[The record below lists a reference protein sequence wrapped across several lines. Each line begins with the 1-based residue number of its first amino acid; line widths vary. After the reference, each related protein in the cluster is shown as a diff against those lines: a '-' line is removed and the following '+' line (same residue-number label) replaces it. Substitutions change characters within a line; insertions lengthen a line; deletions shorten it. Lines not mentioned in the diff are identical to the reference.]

1 MNNILFL
8 SSLPISTRVFSFL
21 FIISISYLLSTDDLA
36 SFFIVNNIYLLS
48 SVIVLFGFNI
58 SGIKIIH
65 NSGKIHPD
73 KISKALTLCFSI
85 RFILFFISLIV
96 LSLLL
101 YVYDYLSVEIY
112 MVGVLFLLSQMI
124 DLEFIF
130 YYKKKIYIPLFIQ
143 LLSYVVAIIYLNSN
157 NSEVSYLKVLLINA
171 LIFVS
176 TNIISLLYLRI
187 FHYIRVQKVTSSE
200 IKLTLHQSFIF
211 FLSSLF
217 TIVLYKIP
225 FFFLSYSG
233 SASSIAAFGIFE
245 RLVDAIKIIPQNLAR
260 YCYQSLLEIKNNI
273 SKYFSEINKNIRSFL
288 IYLFSLTTV
297 IAVYVLNIKYFEFL
311 PIQFMALED
320 SYFFLIILAISTYS
334 INMLGLCNILIFLNY
349 EKLVH
354 ANALALILILI
365 LYLLFVFDTLT
376 LAVVGLLVVDL
387 TIILTR
393 LVIIKHR

>member
-36 SFFIVNNIYLLS
+36 AFFIVNNIYLLS

-65 NSGKIHPD
+65 NSGILHAD

-85 RFILFFISLIV
+85 RLILFFISLIV

-101 YVYDYLSVEIY
+101 YVYDYLFLEIY
-112 MVGVLFLLSQMI
+112 MVGLLFLFSQII

-130 YYKKKIYIPLFIQ
+130 YYKKRIYIPLSIQ
-143 LLSYVVAIIYLNSN
+143 LLSYVVAIIYLNS
-157 NSEVSYLKVLLINA
+157 SSTAISYLEVLLINA
-171 LIFVS
+171 LIFVF

-187 FHYIRVQKVTSSE
+187 FHHVKVHKVTSSE

-233 SASSIAAFGIFE
+233 SSSAIAAFGIFE

-273 SKYFSEINKNIRSFL
+273 SKYLSEINKNIRSFV
-288 IYLFSLTTV
+288 IYLFSLIAV
-297 IAVYVLNIKYFEFL
+297 IAIFVLNIKYFEFL
-311 PIQFMALED
+311 PIQFMVLED
-320 SYFFLIILAISTYS
+320 SYFFLIILAMSTYS

-349 EKLVH
+349 EKLVY
-354 ANALALILILI
+354 ANALALISILI
-365 LYLLFVFDTLT
+365 LYSLFVFDTLT
-376 LAVVGLLVVDL
+376 LAVIGLLIVDL
-387 TIILTR
+387 TIILSR
-393 LVIIKHR
+393 LVIIKNR